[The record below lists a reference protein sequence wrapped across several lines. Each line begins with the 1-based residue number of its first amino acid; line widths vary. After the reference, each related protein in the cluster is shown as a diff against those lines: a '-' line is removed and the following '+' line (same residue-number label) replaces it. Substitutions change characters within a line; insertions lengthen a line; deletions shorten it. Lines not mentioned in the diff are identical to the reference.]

1 MTVTELIT
9 SSLRLINV
17 GQPGETPNT
26 DELTDGLA
34 TLNQLID
41 NWRALHPLVFVMR
54 TETFPLTAGNGT
66 YTIGTGGDFDSDRP
80 VKIESAGVIQSN
92 GLRTDLAL
100 VTSKMFASIP
110 EKSAQ
115 AMQPL
120 VLYIDND
127 YPLAKIQLNPIP
139 KLGTTTLE
147 LVMWTDLAFFA
158 LTDVVD
164 MPPAYLKAIRY
175 NLAVDLAPEYER
187 EPSPLVITEA
197 QKALAAISGLNI
209 ANFAAQEDPP
219 PPPPAPPPQAA

>member
-1 MTVTELIT
+1 MTVIELIT

-41 NWRALHPLVFVMR
+41 NWRALHPLVFTKR
-54 TETFPLTAGNGT
+54 TEAYPLTAGQGT
-66 YTIGTGGDFDSDRP
+66 YTIGAGGDLDTGRP
-80 VKIESAGVIQSN
+80 VKIESAGIIQEN
-92 GLRTDLAL
+92 TLRTDLTL

-110 EKSAQ
+110 EKSAE

-127 YPLAKIQLNPIP
+127 YPLAKIQLNPVP
-139 KLGTTTLE
+139 KLSTTILE
-147 LVMWTDLAFFA
+147 LVMWTDLQFFVI
-158 LTDVVD
+158 DDDVD

-187 EPSPLVITEA
+187 EPSPLVISEA
-197 QKALAAISGLNI
+197 QKSLAALAGLNLS
-209 ANFAAQEDPP
+209 NFAAQEDPP
-219 PPPPAPPPQAA
+219 APPPAPVQAA

>member
-1 MTVTELIT
+1 MTVAELIT
-9 SSLRLINV
+9 SALRLINV

-26 DELTDGLA
+26 DELNDGLA

-41 NWRALHPLVFVMR
+41 NWRALHPLVFTTR
-54 TETFPLTAGNGT
+54 TETFPLTAGT
-66 YTIGTGGDFDSDRP
+66 AVYTIGAGGDLDTGRP
-80 VKIESAGVIQSN
+80 VKIQSAGVIQDN
-92 GLRTDLAL
+92 GLRTDLQL

-115 AMQPL
+115 AKQPL

-127 YPLAKIQLNPIP
+127 YPLAKIQLNPVPI
-139 KLGTTTLE
+139 LSTTVLE
-147 LVMWTDLAFFA
+147 LVMWKDIAFFA
-158 LTDVVD
+158 LTDTVD

-197 QKALAAISGLNI
+197 QKSLAAIGGLNI
-209 ANFAAQEDPP
+209 SNFAAQEDPP
-219 PPPPAPPPQAA
+219 PPPAPPPAAA

>member
-1 MTVTELIT
+1 MTVIELIT

-17 GQPGETPNT
+17 GQPGETPST
-26 DELTDGLA
+26 DELNDGLE

-41 NWRALHPLVFVMR
+41 NWRALHPLVFVKR
-54 TETFPLTAGNGT
+54 TETFPLTAGNGV
-66 YTIGTGGDFDSDRP
+66 YTIGTGGDLDTGRP
-80 VKIESAGVIQSN
+80 VKIESAGVIQDN

-127 YPLAKIQLNPIP
+127 YPLAKIQLNPVP
-139 KLGTTTLE
+139 KLSTTTLE

-158 LTDVVD
+158 LSDTVD

-197 QKALAAISGLNI
+197 QKSLAAISGLNI

-219 PPPPAPPPQAA
+219 PPPAPAAPAA